1 MIVLKKFLAALIVGN
16 LLFMPDADAE
26 VKIYTATGEES
37 ASELEVQ
44 EVVKLRALDKAINL
58 AAQQAG
64 NDLKTSD
71 LTAEEL
77 SAIIADTYKLGEVNY
92 NFADKIWQAT
102 VEIKFDD
109 AEIKNFLA
117 RDDSERLTL
126 IGRNK
131 EIQKLSEV
139 NDRKIENLR
148 RRVEN
153 VSKREDK
160 KFFKAEFEYIGNEF
174 LSAQKVAQ
182 GNRFAYQERF
192 DDAIKLYTE
201 AAELNE
207 YNAAAYNLRGNI
219 YNLLALNQQNIP
231 VAESYRRQALSDFD
245 RAIRLNSNYAAA
257 YFNRGLTYYEA
268 KNFSAAIKDFNRAI
282 QLESDDAQNYFYRA
296 LCYRQTDKDSALA
309 DFNKA
314 IELAPTATYIYS
326 GRGKFYEDLQDFSK
340 AVEDYTRAIEL
351 TTQGNSLALSYQN
364 RGNVYR
370 KLNKYSA
377 AIEDYSKAIEF
388 MENQPKKNPLL
399 AWIYRSRGECYQ
411 SIGDGAKAQADFKKF
426 AELQRR

>member
-16 LLFMPDADAE
+16 LFFMPNADAE
-26 VKIYTATGEES
+26 IKIYTATGEES
-37 ASELEVQ
+37 ASEFEAQ
-44 EVVKLRALDKAINL
+44 EVVKLRALDKAIKL
-58 AAQQAG
+58 AAESAG
-64 NDLKTSD
+64 ADFKTSE

-77 SAIIADTYKLGEVNY
+77 SAIIADTYELGEVNY
-92 NFADKIWQAT
+92 NFADKIWRAT

-109 AEIKNFLA
+109 AEIKNYLA
-117 RDDSERLTL
+117 RDDNERLTL
-126 IGRNK
+126 IRHNK

-148 RRVEN
+148 KRAEN

-160 KFFKAEFEYIGNEF
+160 KFFKAEFEYFGNEF
-174 LSAQKVAQ
+174 LSNQKVAQ
-182 GNRFAYQERF
+182 GNRFAYQGRS

-231 VAESYRRQALSDFD
+231 IAESYRRQALADFD
-245 RAIRLNSNYAAA
+245 RAIRLNSSYASA
-257 YFNRGLTYYEA
+257 YVNRGLTYYGA

-282 QLESDDAQNYFYRA
+282 NLESDDAQNYFYRA
-296 LCYRQTDKDSALA
+296 LCYRQTDKEAAFA

-314 IELAPTATYIYS
+314 IELNPNAAYVYS
-326 GRGKFYEDLQDFSK
+326 ERGNFYEDLQDFSK

-351 TTQGNSLALSYQN
+351 TTQKNSLALCYQN
-364 RGNVYR
+364 RGNAYR
-370 KLNKYSA
+370 KLNVFGKA
-377 AIEDYSKAIEF
+377 VEDYSRAIEL
-388 MENQPKKNPLL
+388 METNTQKNPLL
-399 AWIYRSRGECYQ
+399 PWIYRSRGECYQ
-411 SIGDGAKAQADFKKF
+411 SIGDGAKAQADFKRF